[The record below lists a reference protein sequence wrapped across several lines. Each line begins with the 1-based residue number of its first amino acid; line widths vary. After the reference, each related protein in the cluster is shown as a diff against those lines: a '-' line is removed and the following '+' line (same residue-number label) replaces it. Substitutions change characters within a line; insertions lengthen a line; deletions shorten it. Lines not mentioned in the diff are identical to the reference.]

1 MAKMCLIE
9 YTGRIAQIVNVG
21 EEFEIYEGEGAAMKW
36 VTCAQDSVTDKWIM
50 KDGAFIENDV
60 IPTDYDMQRRVAY
73 GDIGAQLD
81 MMYHDQIE
89 STTTWKDHIAKVK
102 KDVPAPSEQPSY
114 DDIALTG
121 TIEKP
126 AWEA

>member
-81 MMYHDQIE
+81 MMYHDQING
-89 STTTWKDHIAKVK
+89 TTTWKDHVANVK
-102 KDVPAPSEQPSY
+102 ATTSAPSDEPENTE
-114 DDIALTG
+114 IAPTG
-121 TIEKP
+121 TEENP
-126 AWEA
+126 AWES

>member
-1 MAKMCLIE
+1 MAKECLVD
-9 YTGRIAQIVNVG
+9 YTGRISQIVEVS
-21 EEFEIYEGEGAAMKW
+21 EKFEIYEGEGSTMKW
-36 VTCAQDSVTDKWIM
+36 VTCPQDEVTTLWYM
-50 KDGAFIENDV
+50 KDGAFIQIDTPPADRAE
-60 IPTDYDMQRRVAY
+60 RRRIAY
-73 GDIGAQLD
+73 GDIGEQLD

>member
-1 MAKMCLIE
+1 MAKECLVD
-9 YTGRIAQIVNVG
+9 YTGRISQIVEVG
-21 EEFEIYEGEGAAMKW
+21 EKFEIYEGEDQAMKW
-36 VTCAQDSVTDKWIM
+36 VTCPQDEVTTLWYM
-50 KDGAFIENDV
+50 KEGAFIQVDTHPV
-60 IPTDYDMQRRVAY
+60 DKAQRRRVAY
-73 GDIGAQLD
+73 GDIGEQLD

>member
-1 MAKMCLIE
+1 MAFDL
-9 YTGRIAQIVNVG
+9 TANA
-21 EEFEIYEGEGAAMKW
+21 EGESPLAG
-36 VTCAQDSVTDKWIM
+36 SL
-50 KDGAFIENDV
+50 N
-60 IPTDYDMQRRVAY
+60 IPRHIRCHHGTPSKGN